1 MKTNSIALAIATLFS
16 FAFMITLN
24 ALANILPINGYNTG
38 QLSDMY
44 PNLFVPAGIT
54 FAIWGLIYSQLL
66 IFTLY
71 LTYNLI
77 KNKETTSK
85 KVILYSLS
93 CLANALWIVAWHYR
107 LVFLSLIIMLAL
119 LALLIKL
126 YHLPRPSNTKGK
138 VMESSAISVYIGWIS
153 VATIANTTALLVNL
167 GWKGAPFSEVT
178 WTVIMVIVASILSSL
193 FIIKE
198 KDVIY
203 PLVTIWALYGITIK
217 RLAANPPEMAIV
229 YACYGCMLSLVA
241 LIAYSI
247 AKKRTYFHV

>member
-1 MKTNSIALAIATLFS
+1 
-16 FAFMITLN
+16 
-24 ALANILPINGYNTG
+24 
-38 QLSDMY
+38 
-44 PNLFVPAGIT
+44 
-54 FAIWGLIYSQLL
+54 
-66 IFTLY
+66 
-71 LTYNLI
+71 
-77 KNKETTSK
+77 
-85 KVILYSLS
+85 
-93 CLANALWIVAWHYR
+93 
-107 LVFLSLIIMLAL
+107 
-119 LALLIKL
+119 
-126 YHLPRPSNTKGK
+126 
-138 VMESSAISVYIGWIS
+138 MESSAISVYIGWIS